1 MAERTHG
8 YYVKL
13 VEEDYFGSVTRQ
25 DKDAILACFTEEA
38 RVTIYHGDNEPRRF
52 SGKSRTGDSPLST
65 FFDHLLANYDP
76 AFEDF
81 THYVDVANDRCAAHF
96 RVHLTPK
103 PASPYL
109 KIGVLVL
116 QNCNFFRCRDGKI
129 DDMILYYSNPSAAK
143 SGQPMPTGFPKQE

>member
-1 MAERTHG
+1 MAERSHD

-25 DKDAILACFTEEA
+25 DKAAILDCFTEDA

-52 SGKSRTGDSPLST
+52 AGKSSAGDSPLGS
-65 FFDHLLANYDP
+65 FFDHLLGNYDP

-96 RVHLTPK
+96 RVRLTPK
-103 PASPYL
+103 ADSPYL
-109 KIGVLVL
+109 DV
-116 QNCNFFRCRDGKI
+116 RCRDGKI
-129 DDMILYYSNPSAAK
+129 DDMILYYANPSAANA
-143 SGQPMPTGFPKQE
+143 GGAMPTGFPKQK

>member
-1 MAERTHG
+1 MAERSHN

-25 DKDAILACFTEEA
+25 DKAAILDCFTEDA

-52 SGKSRTGDSPLST
+52 AGKSGTGVSPLGS
-65 FFDHLLANYDP
+65 FFDHLLGNYDP

-81 THYVDVANDRCAAHF
+81 THYVDVENDRCATHF

-103 PASPYL
+103 PDSPYL
-109 KIGVLVL
+109 AVGVLVL
-116 QNCNFFRCRDGKI
+116 QNCNFFLCRDGKI
-129 DDMILYYSNPSAAK
+129 DDMILYYANPSAANAT
-143 SGQPMPTGFPKQE
+143 GQMPTGFPKQK

>member
-1 MAERTHG
+1 MAQRSHE

-25 DKDAILACFTEEA
+25 DKDAILDCFTEDA

-52 SGKSRTGDSPLST
+52 GDKSSAGESPLGI

-76 AFEDF
+76 RFENF
-81 THYVDVANDRCAAHF
+81 IHYVDPENDRCATHF

-103 PASPYL
+103 ADSPYSAF
-109 KIGVLVL
+109 GVLVL

-129 DDMILYYSNPSAAK
+129 DDMILYYANPSAANAAE
-143 SGQPMPTGFPKQE
+143 PTPTGFPKQ

>member
-52 SGKSRTGDSPLST
+52 SGKSRTGDSPLGT

-143 SGQPMPTGFPKQE
+143 SGQSMPTGFPKQE